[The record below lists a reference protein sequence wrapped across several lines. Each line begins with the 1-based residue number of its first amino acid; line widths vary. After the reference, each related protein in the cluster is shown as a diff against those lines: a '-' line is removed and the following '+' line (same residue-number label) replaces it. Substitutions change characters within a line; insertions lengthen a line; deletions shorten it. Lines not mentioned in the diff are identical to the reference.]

1 MHKIDTEKYIVSARE
16 AGTEKAEDREEA
28 DRLKNYGWRNVS
40 GPQRDEIM
48 AYAEEYMSF
57 LNAAKTEREAVK
69 VIRRMA
75 EERGF
80 EEISKKESLKPGDR
94 VYGVNKDKSMFLA
107 VIGEEALTSGF
118 HAVGAHIDA
127 PRLDLKQNP
136 LYEDSGFALFKT
148 HYYGGIKKYQWTT
161 IPLALHGVV
170 VLTDGT
176 KIDICIGEDESD
188 PVFLVTDLL
197 PHLSAK
203 QNVKKLAEGV
213 PAEKLN
219 ILLGSMPMP
228 EAESENV
235 KNNILSILKEKYGM
249 EEEDFRSAEIEAV
262 PAMKARS
269 LGMDRSMVA
278 AYGQD
283 DRVCAYPALTALF
296 GLTQAP
302 PKTAVCILTDK
313 EEIGSVGNTGME
325 SRNFELFLLDLLEK
339 SGIVHPYALQRM
351 LSASQALS
359 ADVTAAYDPTYP
371 EVMEKHNAAFMG
383 RGISIKKYTGAR
395 GKSGASDANAEFVAY
410 VRNIFEK
417 AGAAYQSSELGKVDE
432 GGGGTIAYILANR
445 GMDVLDCGVPVH
457 SMHSPYESASKYD
470 IYMADRAYGA
480 FFRNK

>member
-1 MHKIDTEKYIVSARE
+1 MERENAWKSYTDQDKTEL
-16 AGTEKAEDREEA
+16 TELCEGYK
-28 DRLKNYGWRNVS
+28 
-40 GPQRDEIM
+40 
-48 AYAEEYMSF
+48 SF
-57 LNAAKTEREAVK
+57 LSQCKTERLATKRAIELASAAGYVPLTEA
-69 VIRRMA
+69 IA
-75 EERGF
+75 EKRA
-80 EEISKKESLKPGDR
+80 LKPGDKIWIDNYGKAIML
-94 VYGVNKDKSMFLA
+94 VQIGTNDIEAGVNIL
-107 VIGEEALTSGF
+107 
-118 HAVGAHIDA
+118 GAHIDS

-136 LYEDSGFALFKT
+136 LYEASDFVLLDT
-148 HYYGGIKKYQWTT
+148 HYYGGIKNYQWVAL
-161 IPLALHGVV
+161 PLALKGVV
-170 VLTDGT
+170 AKKDGT
-176 KIDICIGEDESD
+176 VVDISLGDDPAD
-188 PVFLVTDLL
+188 PVFCVTDLL